1 MRRLLQ
7 ATSDAAPWAR
17 GGARPATQFIEY
29 GMLAVLVTSIVSAG
43 ATLAGK
49 ELNTVFYSVADAL
62 GGAAHTPAVT
72 VGPGIKAVAQTPAL
86 LTAGGQRA
94 SHKGGPVKR
103 EVSGGTLLPF

>member
-7 ATSDAAPWAR
+7 AANDGAPWPR
-17 GGARPATQFIEY
+17 GSSRPSTQFLEY
-29 GMLAVLVTSIVSAG
+29 GMLAVLVISLVSIG

-72 VGPGIKAVAQTPAL
+72 VGPGIKAVAQTPSIV
-86 LTAGGQRA
+86 TVGQKK
-94 SHKGGPVKR
+94 SHKGGPAVH
-103 EVSGGTLLPF
+103 EVNGMTYLPF